1 MSDLIQA
8 ADTDDALTKQLRQLQ
23 ANMDEIRRRVLWL
36 EKKTA
41 ELLDGI
47 CVVMGLAVGWVVAD
61 VLVGGAPGIIS
72 GINLVRL
79 SFGYVR
85 NSNPP
90 VKACGPQGC
99 TRPCPRWHM
108 TGEVSQTL
116 SSAFLDM
123 LRIISGSKA

>member
-72 GINLVRL
+72 GIIWFACLLGTYVIVTLLLKRVVLKGAPDPVRD
-79 SFGYVR
+79 G
-85 NSNPP
+85 
-90 VKACGPQGC
+90 
-99 TRPCPRWHM
+99 T
-108 TGEVSQTL
+108 
-116 SSAFLDM
+116 
-123 LRIISGSKA
+123 